1 MRLSI
6 AALILGWAAL
16 VLGEEDGA
24 SEPGYIHT
32 SAEALSSLRL
42 KPGVKV
48 KIRGKYKELI
58 DLNLVLFDCDSRL
71 VLKRKDMI
79 KQILNLKATRD
90 NVVLKGVVSSAG
102 DTTEVEVEEISAAP
116 SDSEVFVEDL
126 GNILKM
132 EAGRSAARFDLGK
145 RLLRSY
151 ARSKDPEVKPFIHRV
166 FSDIATFRG
175 ETMDPA
181 RAEAWVQLV
190 REMHVLLDD
199 KAATLEALIRLEEK
213 YRAHP
218 SVLKF
223 LAELN
228 CRKYRGS
235 WVTYEDLKR
244 QEGFVEHQGAWV
256 PLREKLFLDTLQE
269 FRSRNAAD
277 LILRKR
283 TEREYQALAERGK
296 VEEGMRLEEAS
307 LALGFP
313 DRVERKL
320 FQQAEFTQWI
330 YGAKC
335 CYFLDGL
342 LVKKFAP

>member
-1 MRLSI
+1 MRRAIL
-6 AALILGWAAL
+6 ALIFGST
-16 VLGEEDGA
+16 VLAFAEENA
-24 SEPGYIHT
+24 SDQGYVDV
-32 SAEALSSLRL
+32 SAEKLSSLHL
-42 KPGVKV
+42 KAGAKVKV
-48 KIRGKYKELI
+48 RGKYKELI
-58 DLNLVLFDCDSRL
+58 DLNLVLFDCDARL

-102 DTTEVEVEEISAAP
+102 DAPDVEIEEISSAP
-116 SDSEVFVEDL
+116 SDSEVFLEEIE
-126 GNILKM
+126 GILKM
-132 EAGRSAARFDLGK
+132 EAGRSAARLDLGR
-145 RLLRSY
+145 RLLKSF
-151 ARSKDPEVKPFIHRV
+151 ARSKDPEVKPLIHRV
-166 FSDIATFRG
+166 FSDSATFRG

-181 RAEAWVQLV
+181 GAEEWVQLV
-190 REMHVLLDD
+190 REMHGLLDD

-213 YRAHP
+213 YRAQP

-244 QEGFVEHQGAWV
+244 QEGFVEHQGAWI
-256 PLREKLFLDTLQE
+256 PLREKQFLDTLQE
-269 FRSRNAAD
+269 FRTRHMAD

-307 LALGFP
+307 VALGFP
-313 DRVERKL
+313 DRVERRL
-320 FQQAEFTQWI
+320 FQQSEFTQWI
-330 YGAKC
+330 YGAKY

>member
-1 MRLSI
+1 MRLAI
-6 AALILGWAAL
+6 IALIFGSTLL
-16 VLGEEDGA
+16 VLGDEDA
-24 SEPGYIHT
+24 SDPEYVHA
-32 SAEALSSLRL
+32 SAEDLSSLRL

-48 KIRGKYKELI
+48 KVRGKYKELI
-58 DLNLVLFDCDSRL
+58 DLNLVLFDCNARL
-71 VLKRKDMI
+71 VLKSKDMI

-90 NVVLKGVVSSAG
+90 NVVLTGVVSSAG
-102 DTTEVEVEEISAAP
+102 ETIEVEVEEISAAP

-126 GNILKM
+126 GKILRM
-132 EAGRSAARFDLGK
+132 ETGRSAARFGLGK
-145 RLLRSY
+145 RLLKSY
-151 ARSKDPEVKPFIHRV
+151 TRSKDPEVKPIIHRV
-166 FSDIATFRG
+166 LSDSATFRG

-181 RAEAWVQLV
+181 RAEEWVQLV
-190 REMHVLLDD
+190 REMHDLLGD

-223 LAELN
+223 LSELN

-244 QEGFVEHQGAWV
+244 QEGFVEHQGAWI
-256 PLREKLFLDTLQE
+256 PLREKLFLETLQE
-269 FRSRNAAD
+269 FRTRNTAD

-307 LALGFP
+307 VALGFP
-313 DRVERKL
+313 DRVERRL
-320 FQQAEFTQWI
+320 FQKAELTQWI